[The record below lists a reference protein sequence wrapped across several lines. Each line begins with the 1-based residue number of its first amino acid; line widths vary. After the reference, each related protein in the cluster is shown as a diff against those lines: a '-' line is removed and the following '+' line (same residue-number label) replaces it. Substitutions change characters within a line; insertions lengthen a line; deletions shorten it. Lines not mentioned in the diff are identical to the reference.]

1 MQRQTVQREL
11 QEVLCL
17 TASVLQTQGQP
28 FIQAIQKA
36 LTQSLTISLENCDIF
51 LEVQIHKKSFPFGES
66 LTVISLSN
74 CQFFYYTLL
83 KVTKKYEEERRKKG
97 VH

>member
-1 MQRQTVQREL
+1 MQRQTGQREL

-36 LTQSLTISLENCDIF
+36 LTQSLTISFENYDIF
-51 LEVQIHKKSFPFGES
+51 LEVQIHKKKIF
-66 LTVISLSN
+66 
-74 CQFFYYTLL
+74 LL
-83 KVTKKYEEERRKKG
+83 V
-97 VH
+97 

>member
-1 MQRQTVQREL
+1 MLKIVPSRQRPKLRAEQRQTGQREL

-36 LTQSLTISLENCDIF
+36 LTQSLTTSFENCDIF
-51 LEVQIHKKSFPFGES
+51 LEVQIHKKKIF
-66 LTVISLSN
+66 
-74 CQFFYYTLL
+74 LL
-83 KVTKKYEEERRKKG
+83 VQAEQ
-97 VH
+97 